1 MRALL
6 PAGVITL
13 KIIELQ
19 KSLLDSWKYFR
30 TFLNTLTANDTYS
43 LNSKDKWMQNIQM
56 HLYQKENNFSEFFSP
71 FFESALNFEHF
82 RKKDH
87 PHSLCISEIT
97 DHERRA

>member
-6 PAGVITL
+6 PAWVITL
-13 KIIELQ
+13 KVIELQ
-19 KSLLDSWKYFR
+19 KSLIDTWKFFR
-30 TFLNTLTANDTYS
+30 PFLNTLTANDKYS
-43 LNSKDKWMQNIQM
+43 LNSKDKWMQTIQM
-56 HLYQKENNFSEFFSP
+56 LLSQKQNIFPGFFSS

-82 RKKDH
+82 QKKDD